1 LVQPVDLAAEVGYR
15 LGNIKG
21 YSKEEAMSRQ
31 KITRRDALGIIAKTG
46 VTLGAGTC
54 FFLSLKTSP
63 LEAAPWDSPQEKLA
77 GQKRSLPK
85 KIKSVAEKV
94 VISGSGSTLIVRI
107 SGPAGRHCG
116 VAYATADSK
125 QHYKAVPRGRGI
137 IGKDGLCTIQVDVKS
152 LPSQKVYLRVVTGSK
167 SDFTA
172 SVKGTKPFEVHI
184 SKGIITRFGGA
195 TGRALEDAT
204 VVASV
209 ATAGYQSKKR

>member
-1 LVQPVDLAAEVGYR
+1 
-15 LGNIKG
+15 
-21 YSKEEAMSRQ
+21 MSRQ
-31 KITRRDALGIIAKTG
+31 KITRRDALGMIAKTG

-77 GQKRSLPK
+77 GQKRRLPK

-116 VAYATADSK
+116 VAYATVDSK
-125 QHYKAVPRGRGI
+125 KHYKAAPRGRGV
-137 IGKDGLCTIQVDVKS
+137 IGKNGLCTIRVDVKS

-172 SVKGTKPFEVHI
+172 DIKGTKPFEVHI
-184 SKGIITRFGGA
+184 SKGTVTRFGGT
-195 TGRALEDAT
+195 TGRALEDTLAVAT
-204 VVASV
+204 TASV
-209 ATAGYQSKKR
+209 GYQSKKR